1 MTNCLR
7 FLSILLRESLL
18 LPFSRTF
25 ALLVK
30 LLLGLLV
37 VLRVVSFKPSLLL
50 LTLYLSHLPL
60 LLYLPL
66 THSLTHL
73 LSRLLNH
80 LSTYICILHPLCLVG
95 CHCLLPC
102 LILTAL
108 VTSRRLQSS
117 MVPLLICLFL
127 TLKFVM
133 RCIGR
138 ISLFIIGVVL
148 LVMLWT
154 ATLLS
159 LLLLQ
164 VINRLVTAYAP
175 TFVLLFPRG

>member
-1 MTNCLR
+1 
-7 FLSILLRESLL
+7 
-18 LPFSRTF
+18 
-25 ALLVK
+25 
-30 LLLGLLV
+30 
-37 VLRVVSFKPSLLL
+37 
-50 LTLYLSHLPL
+50 
-60 LLYLPL
+60 
-66 THSLTHL
+66 
-73 LSRLLNH
+73 
-80 LSTYICILHPLCLVG
+80 
-95 CHCLLPC
+95 
-102 LILTAL
+102 
-108 VTSRRLQSS
+108 